1 MLIHE
6 INSGYAY
13 VNDTSKNELSQLD
26 QCRSNILEK
35 EIEYLINLRIILKS
49 ICVKPAVILT

>member
-26 QCRSNILEK
+26 QCRTNILKK

>member
-6 INSGYAY
+6 TNSGYAY

>member
-26 QCRSNILEK
+26 QCRSNILKK